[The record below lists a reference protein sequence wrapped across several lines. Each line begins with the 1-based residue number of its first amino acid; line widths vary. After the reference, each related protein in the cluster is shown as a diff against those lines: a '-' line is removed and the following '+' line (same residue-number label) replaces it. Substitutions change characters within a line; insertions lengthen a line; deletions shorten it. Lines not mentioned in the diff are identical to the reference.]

1 MLEPDKLK
9 SAGEAMRN
17 SGAKAAEG
25 TAAVSLKLIDQA
37 EENARQA
44 FAAMRQAAQST
55 SLTDVMKVQSEFLRE
70 QSNRSMSQAREIG
83 ELIMRFGREA
93 MAPMTGGKS
102 DSTES

>member
-44 FAAMRQAAQST
+44 FAALRQAAQAT
-55 SLTDVMKVQSEFLRE
+55 NLTDVMKVQSEYLRE
-70 QSNRSMSQAREIG
+70 QSTRSMSQAREVG

-93 MAPMTGGKS
+93 MAPMAGNKP
-102 DSTES
+102 DSSGS

>member
-44 FAAMRQAAQST
+44 FAAMRQAAQSS